1 MTDVKNLLGGKRTL
15 EVMNCATQSNSEML
29 LKDWEEF
36 FMHPDR

>member
-1 MTDVKNLLGGKRTL
+1 MIMLQ
-15 EVMNCATQSNSEML
+15 VMNCATQNNSQML